1 MTCWKYTYVDTQFK
15 GFWPKSIFSLLLP
28 WLDKTFLESFVKC
41 LMFKNMFVCLWRCV
55 VAGLKWSSGK
65 IQDSVYGWCCTS
77 WASRVRLY
85 LKYLHQVCTRGFQS
99 DKNNQL
105 LATHCCFGYQMFAL
119 NQPRLFFILT
129 LRG

>member
-1 MTCWKYTYVDTQFK
+1 MLSNGQINVYDLLEIHLNTQFK
-15 GFWPKSIFSLLLP
+15 DLTWFTQVTFSLLLP
-28 WLDKTFLESFVKC
+28 LLDKTFLESFVKC

-55 VAGLKWSSGK
+55 AVGLKWSSGK

-85 LKYLHQVCTRGFQS
+85 LKYLHQVCTRSIQS

-105 LATHCCFGYQMFAL
+105 LATHCCTLGYQCF
-119 NQPRLFFILT
+119 P
-129 LRG
+129 